1 MTVKLHRC
9 GVTFLKSDGHPCWRV
24 EKALQESGIDYEVV
38 LEPTFPR
45 GRRKNVIE
53 HTGQDRLPAIETS
66 DGKWIRAEGKELAER
81 VANGE
86 FS

>member
-9 GVTFLKSDGHPCWRV
+9 GLTFIKSDGHPCWKV
-24 EKALQESGIDYEVV
+24 EKALEESGIDYEVV

-45 GRRKNVIE
+45 GRRKDVIE
-53 HTGQDRLPAIETS
+53 HTDQSKLPVIETS
-66 DGKWIRAEGKELAER
+66 DGEWVRDEGSVLAER
-81 VANGE
+81 VATGD